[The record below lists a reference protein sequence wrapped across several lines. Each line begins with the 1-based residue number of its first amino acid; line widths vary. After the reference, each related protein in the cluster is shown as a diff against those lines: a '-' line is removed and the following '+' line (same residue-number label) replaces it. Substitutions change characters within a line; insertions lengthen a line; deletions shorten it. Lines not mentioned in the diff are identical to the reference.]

1 MNEELHTC
9 CQCGNKEESEGDFYN
24 RCEHCDGR
32 YYNFK
37 KGFEICKYRESCNYF
52 KYYQT
57 LEETKQPTYEMPSV
71 IHQNIREFRMC
82 KRFDNPELLSEN
94 Q

>member
-1 MNEELHTC
+1 MR
-9 CQCGNKEESEGDFYN
+9 QIK
-24 RCEHCDGR
+24 HCNGR

-37 KGFEICKYRESCNYF
+37 KGFEMCKCRESCNHF

-71 IHQNIREFRMC
+71 RHRNIKEFRGC
-82 KRFDNPELLSEN
+82 KRLDNPELLNEK